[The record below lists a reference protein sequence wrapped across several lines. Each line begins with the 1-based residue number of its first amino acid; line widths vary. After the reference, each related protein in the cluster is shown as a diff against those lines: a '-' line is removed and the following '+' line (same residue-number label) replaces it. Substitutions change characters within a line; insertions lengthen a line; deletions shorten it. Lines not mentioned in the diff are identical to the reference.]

1 MTLEEL
7 REQLV
12 IDSQVLRGQFERTI
26 QLINYIEQQLA
37 KEQQNAN
44 TGISN
49 EEDRGINKG
58 RRNSSKNTDAVQ

>member
-7 REQLV
+7 KEQLV

-58 RRNSSKNTDAVQ
+58 RRSSSKNTDAVQ

>member
-26 QLINYIEQQLA
+26 QLISYIDQELA